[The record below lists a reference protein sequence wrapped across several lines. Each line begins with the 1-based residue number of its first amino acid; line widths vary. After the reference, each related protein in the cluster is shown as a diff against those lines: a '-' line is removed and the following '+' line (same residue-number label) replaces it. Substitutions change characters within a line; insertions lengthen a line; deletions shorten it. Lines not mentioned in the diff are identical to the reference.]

1 MGRSQP
7 GTEQVVSV
15 DDIPVPY
22 QVDDADALIAAA
34 KSLEP
39 EELTALVARIVI
51 DSLGRPWNPILHPR
65 DAHGRFIETFAEIR
79 GLFKTSG
86 GGRGAPKIS
95 GRVVAF
101 DHNGDVWVRVD
112 HVADG
117 YTGHKPGDLVPIK
130 PDDIEAQAKLAT
142 IPKALD
148 DGQRSEIE
156 ALAARMEGRNP
167 DAAAALRRAAD
178 PANTEPIAQL
188 ADLHEARDAL
198 DADGSPDAVAVRD
211 AVWDL
216 SDQLGDHP
224 SNDEVLKAAQAMVRD
239 HLAQNPTQNA
249 EAIARLDRD
258 IHAEAPAGQPS
269 APDAAQAL
277 AGQLY
282 KVADRIQDVNPAD
295 AVHVRNVAAKLGEV
309 GLTGETPE
317 RRDARL
323 EAAATQALKIN
334 NANLKKKIVADI
346 KHMRQNPPQ
355 EAAPAPER
363 ADNVPKARLEPPAP
377 AAPLPA
383 EPSPAPAAPDAQDP
397 VEWARGVAKQG
408 GGIKPHENPADATP
422 EELRV
427 RQAKVEAEI
436 EALQKKAFAHPNALP
451 LDAQAQR
458 LDALVKEHDAIE
470 ARLAEPAPETPPV
483 TPAPEVPAEPV
494 AEVPSP
500 PSTPPTDTPVSAAPD
515 EYSPDDELELP
526 DENVEAITPAVPA
539 QLAPLGDLGA
549 GIQWEDMPHGLVLR
563 GNVFPHKDE
572 AKAAGFRWAD
582 VPGEQKRDGA
592 PLKAWTAIG
601 TPEKRQEM
609 LAKLADRLGLPDPLA
624 AGDVEEEYPPT
635 EQQQAIIDA
644 VNTGQDVAVRALAGT
659 GKTST
664 LKMIAR
670 RLFKSDP
677 NKRIVYVAFN
687 KSIQEEAQKTM
698 PPNVEART
706 GDSIAYA
713 TLSPGM
719 KDKFADKA
727 KRALRRN
734 ADVAAFLGI
743 KGDLDMGPGVK
754 PMAPDEQAMRVMR
767 AIEQYAISADDKL
780 GVEHF
785 QGMDPDTASKLLPYA
800 EKAWEDINAEDGR
813 LKLNFS
819 HITKMWALSKPDFT
833 KTTSGL
839 KRKADIIFFDEAQD
853 INPVMAK
860 VIADQKIQKVYVG
873 DSNQAIYA
881 FRGAVDELDNVKVDH
896 DLPLTKSWRFGPQIA
911 SMGNRFLAMLGSKHR
926 IEGGGP
932 EGKVVEPYTMTDP
945 DAILVRSN
953 AGAIGEILQAQT
965 EGKVVGVPKGT
976 KADLRKL
983 VDTARWLQR
992 GGPAPAQ
999 IHDDLAAFRNWD
1011 EVQKAAEAGDD
1022 PKVAMLAK
1030 IVEDT
1035 GIDKLNDLVERL
1047 VETGDNKD
1055 NRTPDMYVT
1064 TAHKA
1069 KGLEWD
1075 KVKIGADFR
1084 GPRLDKQTGE
1094 LVMPSP
1100 EEMRLAYVAVTR
1112 AMKELDPGSLAWV
1125 YDWTDEN
1132 GGTVK
1137 PETPSETTPPT
1148 SSPSSPS
1155 HWLPEGA
1162 ELFPGEASR
1171 PLGPS
1176 LPSPPAQP
1184 SAHTSKPLTPAE
1196 AESWRDVPFDAEDD
1210 RDLAY
1215 AMLEPNPPAKLYH
1228 VAPQSARDAIEKNGL
1243 DASGQTWNIGIG
1255 GRDATEKY
1263 EDEWIWNKGEDGE
1276 WFRAEYRPTG
1286 VYMFSDEARARQ
1298 YMQPT
1303 DDLYEI
1309 DTAANDREIIRDPSV
1324 ALNWDYQDDEDKA
1337 YVTRYVEPGAF
1348 RRLDSAAPEAPKGV
1362 SRTPEEQ
1369 RQIDDA
1375 IAGIEGKL
1383 PKDPSK
1389 WQPIRGN
1396 DAAGNPVPDG
1406 WAEAP
1411 AGYTMWYVN
1420 PEGWRVH
1427 PIVYDNGDTL
1437 YELQDPKGHS
1447 QIIQPDAGWDGIQQV
1462 IEKAG
1467 GKASPPNAPPTPPS
1481 PGTSETG
1488 PDTTPPAPE
1497 ARVPSGPQHP
1507 GPTLLGKIIQ
1517 AARDGGFT
1525 FDPRSKN
1532 FKTEG
1537 FAVARQGYGE
1547 HFSVDDPDVEAKID
1561 AYIDQ
1566 HWDTFQNDQGA
1577 YLGGWVNE
1585 GEIWLDVPDVLDS
1598 REDAIAE
1605 GTKRFEIAIADL
1617 AAYANGD
1624 DGEIRLQYAE
1634 RPPRGTPAHND
1645 WTDLEGVRH
1654 VEPESAAD
1662 SAPSGAG
1669 RDEGPVQAPGEAGP
1683 GPDAAGDV
1691 GVVPDGW
1698 VENTDPFNGE
1708 PDGSWTK
1715 GDYTAFADTIDNP
1728 DGLRVVE
1735 FGEGYAVLWKV
1746 DAANWSEVEAK
1757 VAEHEALKDNGGL
1770 AQEERGK
1777 LAADADRLG
1786 LGPDL
1791 IDAIKS
1797 GTPDQIR
1804 AALDQDEHY
1813 AELRRAFQNAMAEGA
1828 DQWDGPQERAI
1839 ADWFDINGNLLLKLR
1854 EADLL
1859 TGNDQPDLSPQEA
1872 PDARVPAAPEVPTA
1886 PEVPAYSGE
1895 LRPIQPRDLGEM
1907 LNAVDNAQEWMS
1919 SFYQD
1924 RYIRPGNKDDLAIYT
1939 RLNDALD
1946 KLRSGIDGGDYD
1958 GAQRAL
1964 DEFRDEIGAPD
1975 VDPDFTNDMSE
1986 YVTQIQGVLDK
1997 VNQRDKGQFEIPGV
2011 AQPSVAPFAEHINP
2025 EGNAAFDDMVQH
2037 DPDVARDVKD
2047 LNAALLNLE
2056 RAIQEGGDEGGL
2068 ADMVRAVR
2076 YSLNNRDYQAV
2087 VNVLPGI
2094 VDQHKF
2100 PTPWTDRDI
2109 TPEPRYSN
2117 YFEHGVVE
2125 AEARK
2130 FMSDWGDMLAANAP
2144 EQPATPDVP
2153 ASQEPLQ
2160 SWEKALL
2167 DGFDKPEVMTPDM
2180 VDAAN
2185 EVAQKQ
2191 EMWRNIVAQMD
2202 GELGGTYMGDVYNAV
2217 IQDRNITKPDQ
2228 IEAVVARQRSK
2239 YVAEGDQ
2246 PAVDIIDRII
2256 RENQPGPQSNVPG
2269 PYDPAASPE
2278 AVMPDAP
2285 GDGTPIKDENR
2296 VIDARVRGEIEDVK
2310 RGVGLPEL
2318 PDRLDYDR
2326 NGVAV
2331 FALDLVDVPAA
2342 GKQGKG
2348 DRRRPPG
2355 IGQVRRIYVKNG
2367 VTYAEVAFYDPAFV
2381 DYPNRNR
2388 VKAAA
2393 GIKNGSPF
2401 YVWDGIRLDKI
2412 QKVDGSNPD
2421 AVEFLGHLGPEEAR
2435 QYAGR
2440 NAGRLAQNRGR
2451 VRPEL
2456 ERMANLQYIGD
2467 RYVPDANGLP
2477 VGKGDVVL
2485 YNGKKYEVAR
2495 VNNDNPGVGNNVRL
2509 DLVPLGADGEP
2520 EIQAGGK
2527 HAEPYARMVQFYD
2540 QPLGD
2545 RKPAVTVDELKDL
2558 VRRLD
2563 ADKKYA
2569 VGQAVHD
2576 ALENGDLK
2584 EIARAFNEDPAILT
2598 YVADG
2603 RAYINDYIGRLLNA
2617 NLRGNFDAIN
2627 QHEQEMVRKD
2637 KNDLLNAM
2645 AALDGRFLEG
2655 TGADRH
2661 IRRAIP
2667 DAGPD
2672 REYKGNQPEVL
2683 MPLNY
2688 VKVKD
2693 AVAKERAAHP
2703 EDDGLWATVQDA
2715 IARAGALNLDDEDNY
2730 WAALREFEALR
2741 QSANAGLNAPDLG
2754 DALGDLMHA
2763 MDAWHQDQ
2771 EKRRAIR
2778 QGGPGAEAQ
2787 LPAGRTIAP
2796 GLVRPPAVPSNRPV
2810 PAPQSDA
2817 DRAYADKLGNDPMA
2831 RFRYMNMRNDLQAMA
2846 DAADDMPELR
2856 DYLDEANRALINGNY
2871 GEGYHAIENV
2881 LGIPADHP
2889 NAGQLARFQDRLAQ
2903 DDNYVRLGERL
2914 RAIQQNDWPNNF
2926 FPDTVEINAGK
2937 APAAPAAP
2945 AVPQKPAVD
2954 MPDHMREHIKN
2965 RIDRVM
2971 PQGAKDAADA
2981 LNAGMAPNAPDLEAL
2996 HDAVDKGIARG
3007 NNATEYQ
3014 EIKDWLDTYAPRAGA
3029 APATPDSPVAPS
3041 REPADVRKAIADA
3054 VEAKYEELRAD
3065 RKNNEARKKA
3075 LAVQDAGDAIDA
3087 ALDRAIAYH
3096 GGDGADDID
3105 TRDTEMRS
3113 ARDAVAEIRAV
3124 DPAFAS
3130 ELDSMLDEINARF
3143 NRDDDERIFQR
3154 YLDEARKFHD
3164 ADKPDNDQRD
3174 RMIRAARDQAARV
3187 GRADNARGAE
3197 LEAQIKALED
3207 QFAADDIERARA
3219 KPVGRTEAIDNFDA
3233 EVAAERKRLR
3243 DAGKAAEA
3251 RKLVQDADAVAEA
3264 LNDAEDAHKAGD
3276 KDARDAAIEK
3286 ARVAAEELDASS
3298 PDIAEIAR
3306 RAVEGNAARFAR
3318 ADAGGGLAGPIE
3330 VEPGAARTR
3339 IDIPD
3344 GPEGSIEA
3352 AAHAFLG
3359 LSQSDIADI
3368 YRGRRAA
3375 PAGYSVE
3382 YMGGGCVG
3390 GTVKLVHLASKKKFV
3405 IKSDNISPLGLEAEE
3420 DVATL
3425 YRALGFAQPKVYRL
3439 RAQNDGRDIIMMDW
3453 AGVEQKAK
3461 HVKLYANMFGYY
3473 GPSLGELE
3481 LADEDDAIR
3490 AALANAIVGQ
3500 TDRHGANIY
3509 WGKDSKG
3516 HGMPIFIDNGL
3527 ALFNGGHRDTNDT
3540 TARDNSK
3547 RPWEF
3552 NPMEILFRVNGANR
3566 VTWNQNANLT
3576 AATERAGQIDE
3587 TKLKETISEWAAR
3600 MRDEAMKREQ
3610 EFRNDATATFVARR
3624 AQWIIDN
3631 VDDVAEALRT
3641 GRWVHKGN
3649 HSGGSGT
3656 Y

>member
-258 IHAEAPAGQPS
+258 IHAEAPAGRPS
-269 APDAAQAL
+269 APDAAQVL

-334 NANLKKKIVADI
+334 DANLKKKIVADI

-377 AAPLPA
+377 AEPLPA

-494 AEVPSP
+494 AEVPAP

-677 NKRIVYVAFN
+677 AKRIVYVAFN

-734 ADVAAFLGI
+734 ADVASFLGI

-754 PMAPDEQAMRVMR
+754 PMAPDEQAMRIMR

-833 KTTSGL
+833 KTISGL

-932 EGKVVEPYTMTDP
+932 EGNVVEPYTMTDP

-1094 LVMPSP
+1094 LIMPSP

-1125 YDWTDEN
+1125 YDYTDEN
-1132 GGTVK
+1132 GETRS
-1137 PETPSETTPPT
+1137 PE
-1148 SSPSSPS
+1148 SPSPSPEPPADSPSAPS
-1155 HWLPEGA
+1155 HW
-1162 ELFPGEASR
+1162 
-1171 PLGPS
+1171 
-1176 LPSPPAQP
+1176 
-1184 SAHTSKPLTPAE
+1184 T
-1196 AESWRDVPFDAEDD
+1196 
-1210 RDLAY
+1210 
-1215 AMLEPNPPAKLYH
+1215 
-1228 VAPQSARDAIEKNGL
+1228 
-1243 DASGQTWNIGIG
+1243 
-1255 GRDATEKY
+1255 
-1263 EDEWIWNKGEDGE
+1263 
-1276 WFRAEYRPTG
+1276 
-1286 VYMFSDEARARQ
+1286 
-1298 YMQPT
+1298 
-1303 DDLYEI
+1303 
-1309 DTAANDREIIRDPSV
+1309 
-1324 ALNWDYQDDEDKA
+1324 
-1337 YVTRYVEPGAF
+1337 EPG
-1348 RRLDSAAPEAPKGV
+1348 
-1362 SRTPEEQ
+1362 TP
-1369 RQIDDA
+1369 
-1375 IAGIEGKL
+1375 
-1383 PKDPSK
+1383 
-1389 WQPIRGN
+1389 
-1396 DAAGNPVPDG
+1396 
-1406 WAEAP
+1406 
-1411 AGYTMWYVN
+1411 
-1420 PEGWRVH
+1420 
-1427 PIVYDNGDTL
+1427 
-1437 YELQDPKGHS
+1437 
-1447 QIIQPDAGWDGIQQV
+1447 
-1462 IEKAG
+1462 
-1467 GKASPPNAPPTPPS
+1467 
-1481 PGTSETG
+1481 ETG

-1507 GPTLLGKIIQ
+1507 GPTLLGQIIQ

-1566 HWDTFQNDQGA
+1566 HWDTFANDEGA

-1691 GVVPDGW
+1691 GAVPDGW

-1715 GDYTAFADTIDNP
+1715 GDYTAFAGTIDNP

-1757 VAEHEALKDNGGL
+1757 VAEHEALKDNDGL

-1813 AELRRAFQNAMAEGA
+1813 AELRRAFQDAMAEGA

-1964 DEFRDEIGAPD
+1964 DEFRDEISAPD

-2056 RAIQEGGDEGGL
+2056 RAIQEGDDEGDL

-2117 YFEHGVVE
+2117 FFEHGVVE
-2125 AEARK
+2125 SEARK
-2130 FMSDWGDMLAANAP
+2130 FMADWNDMLAANPPTPAAP
-2144 EQPATPDVP
+2144 EVP
-2153 ASQEPLQ
+2153 VSDEPLAE
-2160 SWEKALL
+2160 WEKALL
-2167 DGFDKPEVMTPDM
+2167 EGFSKPDVMTPEA

-2185 EVAQKQ
+2185 EDAQKR

-2202 GELGGTYMGDVYNAV
+2202 AELGGTYMGDVYNAV
-2217 IQDRNITKPDQ
+2217 IQDQNITKPDQ

-2367 VTYAEVAFYDPAFV
+2367 VTYAEVWFYDPAFV

-2388 VKAAA
+2388 VKAEA
-2393 GIKNGSPF
+2393 GLNNGIPF
-2401 YVWDGIRLDKI
+2401 YPWDGIRLDKI
-2412 QKVDGSNPD
+2412 QKVDGANPD

-2477 VGKGDVVL
+2477 IAKGDIVL
-2485 YNGKKYEVAR
+2485 YNGKKYEIAR
-2495 VNNDNPGVGNNVRL
+2495 VNVPEKNPENVRL
-2509 DLVPLGADGEP
+2509 DLVPVGADGEL
-2520 EIQAGGK
+2520 ELQAGGK

-2545 RKPAVTVDELKDL
+2545 RKPAVTVDELKDF

-2576 ALENGDLK
+2576 ALDGGDLK

-2637 KNDLLNAM
+2637 KNDLLNAI
-2645 AALDGRFLEG
+2645 AAMDGRFLEG

-2672 REYKGNQPEVL
+2672 REYKGKQPEVL
-2683 MPLNY
+2683 MPLRY
-2688 VKVKD
+2688 VQVKE

>member
-494 AEVPSP
+494 AEVPAP

-706 GDSIAYA
+706 GDSIAFA

-932 EGKVVEPYTMTDP
+932 EGNVVEPYTMTDP

-1094 LVMPSP
+1094 LIMPSP

-1125 YDWTDEN
+1125 YDYTDEN
-1132 GGTVK
+1132 GETRS
-1137 PETPSETTPPT
+1137 PESPSPSPEPPAD
-1148 SSPSSPS
+1148 SPSSPS
-1155 HWLPEGA
+1155 HW
-1162 ELFPGEASR
+1162 
-1171 PLGPS
+1171 
-1176 LPSPPAQP
+1176 
-1184 SAHTSKPLTPAE
+1184 T
-1196 AESWRDVPFDAEDD
+1196 
-1210 RDLAY
+1210 
-1215 AMLEPNPPAKLYH
+1215 
-1228 VAPQSARDAIEKNGL
+1228 
-1243 DASGQTWNIGIG
+1243 
-1255 GRDATEKY
+1255 
-1263 EDEWIWNKGEDGE
+1263 
-1276 WFRAEYRPTG
+1276 
-1286 VYMFSDEARARQ
+1286 
-1298 YMQPT
+1298 
-1303 DDLYEI
+1303 
-1309 DTAANDREIIRDPSV
+1309 
-1324 ALNWDYQDDEDKA
+1324 
-1337 YVTRYVEPGAF
+1337 EPG
-1348 RRLDSAAPEAPKGV
+1348 
-1362 SRTPEEQ
+1362 TP
-1369 RQIDDA
+1369 
-1375 IAGIEGKL
+1375 
-1383 PKDPSK
+1383 
-1389 WQPIRGN
+1389 
-1396 DAAGNPVPDG
+1396 
-1406 WAEAP
+1406 
-1411 AGYTMWYVN
+1411 
-1420 PEGWRVH
+1420 
-1427 PIVYDNGDTL
+1427 
-1437 YELQDPKGHS
+1437 
-1447 QIIQPDAGWDGIQQV
+1447 
-1462 IEKAG
+1462 
-1467 GKASPPNAPPTPPS
+1467 
-1481 PGTSETG
+1481 ETG

-1507 GPTLLGKIIQ
+1507 GPTLLGQIIQ

-1566 HWDTFQNDQGA
+1566 HWDTFANDEGA

-1691 GVVPDGW
+1691 GAVPDGW

-1715 GDYTAFADTIDNP
+1715 GDYTAFAGTIDNP

-1859 TGNDQPDLSPQEA
+1859 TGTDQPALSPQEA

-1907 LNAVDNAQEWMS
+1907 LNAVDNAQEWME
-1919 SFYQD
+1919 SFYENQ
-1924 RYIRPGNKDDLAIYT
+1924 YIRPGNDGDQKAYNNLIDAVG
-1939 RLNDALD
+1939 RLRN
-1946 KLRSGIDGGDYD
+1946 GINGGDYD

-1964 DEFRDEIGAPD
+1964 DDFRNEIEAPGVAPEFK
-1975 VDPDFTNDMSE
+1975 NDMSE
-1986 YVTQIQGVLDK
+1986 YVNQIQGVLDK

-2011 AQPSVAPFAEHINP
+2011 AQPSVAPFAEHANP

-2068 ADMVRAVR
+2068 ADLVRGIR
-2076 YSLNNRDYQAV
+2076 DSLNNRDYQAV
-2087 VNVLPGI
+2087 VDQLPGI
-2094 VDQHKF
+2094 VNQQGF
-2100 PTPWTDRDI
+2100 GTPSDPYA
-2109 TPEPRYSN
+2109 TPDPRYSN

-2217 IQDRNITKPDQ
+2217 IQDQNITKPDQ

-2269 PYDPAASPE
+2269 PYNPAANPE

-2285 GDGTPIKDENR
+2285 GDGSPIKDENR

-2367 VTYAEVAFYDPAFV
+2367 VTYAEVWFYDPAFV

-2388 VKAAA
+2388 VKAEA
-2393 GIKNGSPF
+2393 GLNNGIPF
-2401 YVWDGIRLDKI
+2401 YPWDGIRLDKI
-2412 QKVDGSNPD
+2412 QKVDGANPD

-2477 VGKGDVVL
+2477 IAKGDIVL
-2485 YNGKKYEVAR
+2485 YNGKKYEIAR
-2495 VNNDNPGVGNNVRL
+2495 VNVPEKNPENVRL
-2509 DLVPLGADGEP
+2509 DLVPVGADGEL
-2520 EIQAGGK
+2520 ELQAGGK

-2545 RKPAVTVDELKDL
+2545 RKPAVTVDELKDF

-2576 ALENGDLK
+2576 ALDGGDLK

-2637 KNDLLNAM
+2637 KNDLLNAI
-2645 AALDGRFLEG
+2645 AAMDGRFLEG

-2672 REYKGNQPEVL
+2672 REYKGKQPEVL
-2683 MPLNY
+2683 MPLRY
-2688 VKVKD
+2688 VQVKE

-2730 WAALREFEALR
+2730 WAAMREFEAIR
-2741 QSANAGLNAPDLG
+2741 QSANAGLGAPELGNAL
-2754 DALGDLMHA
+2754 DALQRA

-2945 AVPQKPAVD
+2945 ATPNTPHGQYDEPDIRQAFYDLAKDLLDRGVQHDEPGVRDALEKYRVGGIDSLNDDERLALHNFVGQVDYNDVRNDTEMQRLWPHPGPFDGMFLDQFYSALDKPAPAGKAAPVAPAAPNALVDKAAGDLQVGDIWVVENASDLGGPHPGVGEWRIQAVDEGDTANRYRVERVGGKGAFGDNADVYLRHGVNVRVRGDAAAPAEPAAPAVPQKPAVD

-3096 GGDGADDID
+3096 GGDGADDVD
-3105 TRDTEMRS
+3105 TRDTAM
-3113 ARDAVAEIRAV
+3113 RDARVAIEDDIRPV
-3124 DPAFAS
+3124 DPALADQLDDMLAEIEKRFA
-3130 ELDSMLDEINARF
+3130 
-3143 NRDDDERIFQR
+3143 RDDDERLVQR
-3154 YLDEARKFHD
+3154 YMDEAQKFHD
-3164 ADKPDNDQRD
+3164 ADTPDNDQRD
-3174 RMIRAARDQAARV
+3174 RMLRAARDQAARV
-3187 GRADNARGAE
+3187 GRADSARGAE
-3197 LEAQIKALED
+3197 LEAQIKSLED

-3233 EVAAERKRLR
+3233 EIAAERKRLR
-3243 DAGKAAEA
+3243 DAGQKAEA
-3251 RKLVQDADAVAEA
+3251 RALDAKAEAVAEA
-3264 LNDAEDAHKAGD
+3264 LNDAEDAHKSGD
-3276 KDARDAAIEK
+3276 KDARDAAI
-3286 ARVAAEELDASS
+3286 ARARAAAEELDSTS
-3298 PDIAEIAR
+3298 PDLAEIAR

-3318 ADAGGGLAGPIE
+3318 ADAGPVFDGTIE
-3330 VEPGAARTR
+3330 VEPGKART
-3339 IDIPD
+3339 DINIPAPA
-3344 GPEGSIEA
+3344 GENTVEA

-3359 LSQSDIADI
+3359 MSQSDIHEMA
-3368 YRGRRAA
+3368 RGRMQA

-3382 YMGGGCVG
+3382 NLDGGCVG
-3390 GTVKLVHLASKKKFV
+3390 GAKKITHLASKKKFV

-3420 DVATL
+3420 DMSTL

-3439 RAQNDGRDIIMMDW
+3439 RAQNDGQDIIMMDW
-3453 AGVEQKAK
+3453 AGQEQKLT
-3461 HVKLYANMFGYY
+3461 HVALYGKKWPGGFFDYRT
-3473 GPSLGELE
+3473 PELDELGLS
-3481 LADEDDAIR
+3481 DPNDAIR
-3490 AALANAIVGQ
+3490 YALANAITGQ
-3500 TDRHGANIY
+3500 TDRHPGNIY
-3509 WGKDSKG
+3509 WGQDKAG
-3516 HGMPIFIDNGL
+3516 NGVAIFIDNGL
-3527 ALFNGGHRDTNDT
+3527 ALFNGGHRPSYDT
-3540 TARDNSK
+3540 TERNNSK
-3547 RPWEF
+3547 TPWIY
-3552 NPMEILFRVNGANR
+3552 NPMEILFRTNEAR
-3566 VTWNQNANLT
+3566 DVTWNVNSNLQ
-3576 AATERAGQIDE
+3576 AAVQQAGLAGRAQVR
-3587 TKLKETISEWAAR
+3587 ETISEWAER
-3600 MRDEAMKREQ
+3600 MRREALQREQ
-3610 EFRNDATATFVARR
+3610 EFRNTATAELIARR
-3624 AQWIIDN
+3624 AGWVLDN
-3631 VDDVAEALRT
+3631 LDDVVDALVT
-3641 GRWVHKGN
+3641 
-3649 HSGGSGT
+3649 GT
-3656 Y
+3656 YDGITWNGR